1 MKRKIIALTIA
12 AIATVSAL
20 IGQNAIISAT
30 NNDMISVENIID
42 WNTNGT
48 ELSIS
53 LSDGTEVY
61 AYKSE
66 NVYKQRI
73 QYIAT
78 GNIVDIQNTGTG
90 FTIICA
96 DGSGYY
102 FEKQEERTWN
112 I

>member
-12 AIATVSAL
+12 VIATASVL
-20 IGQNAIISAT
+20 IGQNAIIST
-30 NNDMISVENIID
+30 INNDMISVENIVD

-66 NVYKQRI
+66 NVYKPERI

-78 GNIVDIQNTGTG
+78 GNIVDVQNTDTG

-102 FEKQEERTWN
+102 FEK
-112 I
+112 

>member
-42 WNTNGT
+42 WNTN
-48 ELSIS
+48 
-53 LSDGTEVY
+53 GTEVY

-102 FEKQEERTWN
+102 FEK
-112 I
+112 

>member
-12 AIATVSAL
+12 AIATLSAL
-20 IGQNAIISAT
+20 IGQSAIISAT
-30 NNDMISVENIID
+30 NNDMISVENIVD

-66 NVYKQRI
+66 NVYKPERI

-78 GNIVDIQNTGTG
+78 GNIVDVQNTDTG

-102 FEKQEERTWN
+102 FEK
-112 I
+112 

>member
-1 MKRKIIALTIA
+1 MKRKILAFTIT

-30 NNDMISVENIID
+30 NNDTISVENIVD
-42 WNTNGT
+42 WNTNGS

-66 NVYKQRI
+66 NAYKPERI

-78 GNIVDIQNTGTG
+78 GNIVDVQNTDTG

-102 FEKQEERTWN
+102 FEK
-112 I
+112 

>member
-1 MKRKIIALTIA
+1 MKRKIIALTIT
-12 AIATVSAL
+12 AIATASAL

-30 NNDMISVENIID
+30 NNMISVENIVD

-48 ELSIS
+48 ELALS

-66 NVYKQRI
+66 DVYKPERI

-78 GNIVDIQNTGTG
+78 GNIVDVQNTDTG

-102 FEKQEERTWN
+102 FEK
-112 I
+112 

>member
-1 MKRKIIALTIA
+1 MRRKILALTII

-30 NNDMISVENIID
+30 NNDMVSVENIVD

-48 ELSIS
+48 ELALS

-61 AYKSE
+61 AYKSDDI
-66 NVYKQRI
+66 YKPERI

-78 GNIVDIQNTGTG
+78 RNIVDVQNTDTG

-102 FEKQEERTWN
+102 FKK
-112 I
+112 

>member
-12 AIATVSAL
+12 TLSAL

-30 NNDMISVENIID
+30 NNDMISVENIVD

-78 GNIVDIQNTGTG
+78 GNIVDIQNTDTG

-102 FEKQEERTWN
+102 FEE
-112 I
+112 

>member
-12 AIATVSAL
+12 AIATLSAL
-20 IGQNAIISAT
+20 IGQSAIISAT
-30 NNDMISVENIID
+30 NNDMISVENIVD

-53 LSDGTEVY
+53 LSDRTEVY

-66 NVYKQRI
+66 NVYKPERI

-78 GNIVDIQNTGTG
+78 GNIVDVQNTDTG

-102 FEKQEERTWN
+102 FEK
-112 I
+112 

>member
-1 MKRKIIALTIA
+1 MKRKIITLTIA

-30 NNDMISVENIID
+30 NNDMISVENIVD

-48 ELSIS
+48 ELALS
-53 LSDGTEVY
+53 LSDGSEVY

-66 NVYKQRI
+66 NVYKPERI

-78 GNIVDIQNTGTG
+78 GNIVDIQNTDTG

-102 FEKQEERTWN
+102 FEK
-112 I
+112 

>member
-1 MKRKIIALTIA
+1 MKRKIIALTIT
-12 AIATVSAL
+12 AIATASAL

-30 NNDMISVENIID
+30 NNDTISVENIVD
-42 WNTNGT
+42 WNTNGR

-66 NVYKQRI
+66 DVYKPERI

-78 GNIVDIQNTGTG
+78 RNIVDVQNTETG

-102 FEKQEERTWN
+102 FEK
-112 I
+112 

>member
-12 AIATVSAL
+12 SIATVSAL

-30 NNDMISVENIID
+30 NNDMVSVENIVD

-66 NVYKQRI
+66 DVYKPERI

-78 GNIVDIQNTGTG
+78 GNIVDVQNTDTG
-90 FTIICA
+90 FTIICE

-102 FEKQEERTWN
+102 FEK
-112 I
+112 

>member
-1 MKRKIIALTIA
+1 MKRKIIAFTIT
-12 AIATVSAL
+12 AIATAFAL

-30 NNDMISVENIID
+30 NNDMISVENIVD

-66 NVYKQRI
+66 DVYKPERI

-78 GNIVDIQNTGTG
+78 GNIVDVQNTDTG
-90 FTIICA
+90 FTIICE

-102 FEKQEERTWN
+102 FEK
-112 I
+112 

>member
-12 AIATVSAL
+12 TIATASAL
-20 IGQNAIISAT
+20 ISQNAIISAT
-30 NNDMISVENIID
+30 NNDTISVENIVD

-48 ELSIS
+48 ELALS

-66 NVYKQRI
+66 DVYKLERI

-78 GNIVDIQNTGTG
+78 RNIVDVQNTDTG

-96 DGSGYY
+96 DGSGFY
-102 FEKQEERTWN
+102 FKK
-112 I
+112 

>member
-1 MKRKIIALTIA
+1 MKRKIIVLTIA
-12 AIATVSAL
+12 VIATASAL

-30 NNDMISVENIID
+30 NNDMVSVENIVD

-66 NVYKQRI
+66 SVYNPDRI

-78 GNIVDIQNTGTG
+78 GHIVDVESTETG
-90 FTIICA
+90 FTIVCA

-102 FEKQEERTWN
+102 FEK
-112 I
+112 

>member
-1 MKRKIIALTIA
+1 MKRKIIALTIVT
-12 AIATVSAL
+12 IATLSAL
-20 IGQNAIISAT
+20 IGQNAIISTT
-30 NNDMISVENIID
+30 NNDMISVENIVD

-66 NVYKQRI
+66 NVYKPERI

-78 GNIVDIQNTGTG
+78 GNIIDVQNTDTG

-102 FEKQEERTWN
+102 FEK
-112 I
+112 

>member
-1 MKRKIIALTIA
+1 MRKKIIRALATITL
-12 AIATVSAL
+12 ATTAFLAGHVTETT
-20 IGQNAIISAT
+20 AT
-30 NNDMISVENIID
+30 DNDMISVENIVD

-66 NVYKQRI
+66 NVYKPERI

-78 GNIVDIQNTGTG
+78 GKIVDVQNTETG
-90 FTIICA
+90 FTIICE

-102 FEKQEERTWN
+102 FEK
-112 I
+112 

>member
-1 MKRKIIALTIA
+1 MKRKILAFIIS

-30 NNDMISVENIID
+30 NNDTISVENIVD
-42 WNTNGT
+42 WNTNGS

-66 NVYKQRI
+66 DVYKPERI

-78 GNIVDIQNTGTG
+78 GNIVDVQNTDTG

-102 FEKQEERTWN
+102 FEK
-112 I
+112 

>member
-1 MKRKIIALTIA
+1 MKKRIISTLITAGLAFTAMTGVFHSVNVIASGKNTIA
-12 AIATVSAL
+12 
-20 IGQNAIISAT
+20 
-30 NNDMISVENIID
+30 VEDVTD

-48 ELSIS
+48 ELAIS

-66 NVYKQRI
+66 NVYKPERI

-78 GNIVDIQNTGTG
+78 GNIVDVQNTDTG

-102 FEKQEERTWN
+102 FKK
-112 I
+112 

>member
-1 MKRKIIALTIA
+1 MKRKILAFTIT

-30 NNDMISVENIID
+30 NNDMISVENIVD
-42 WNTNGT
+42 WNTNGS

-66 NVYKQRI
+66 NVYKPERI

-78 GNIVDIQNTGTG
+78 GNIVDVQNTETG

-102 FEKQEERTWN
+102 FEK
-112 I
+112 

>member
-1 MKRKIIALTIA
+1 MKRKILALTIA
-12 AIATVSAL
+12 SIATASAL

-30 NNDMISVENIID
+30 DNNMISVENIVD

-66 NVYKQRI
+66 NVYKPERI

-78 GNIVDIQNTGTG
+78 GNIVDVQDTDTG
-90 FTIICA
+90 FTIICE

-102 FEKQEERTWN
+102 FEK
-112 I
+112 